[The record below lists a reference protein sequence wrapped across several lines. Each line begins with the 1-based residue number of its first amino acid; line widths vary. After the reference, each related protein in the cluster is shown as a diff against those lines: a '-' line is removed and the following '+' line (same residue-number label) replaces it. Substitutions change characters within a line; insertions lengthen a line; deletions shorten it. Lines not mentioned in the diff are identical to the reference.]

1 VAEGPLR
8 RFRLAYDVSELFRRY
23 FITTIFDSTFV
34 VLGIVSATVVTRE
47 GIPIDVTLS
56 ALAAACVAIGIS
68 TGVSVYEAERLEAEI
83 RMAKIERAMLSQ
95 LKDTHIDRTLRLYRA
110 LVSLV
115 NFSAPL
121 LVFAVTA
128 TPFLLHRTLGVPSLA
143 QASQISILLAA
154 ILVFVSGYALG
165 HVAGRSPLRQG
176 LRMTIAA
183 IATFILLILI
193 QTYLV

>member
-1 VAEGPLR
+1 MVFGPLR

-23 FITTIFDSTFV
+23 FINTLFDSTFV
-34 VLGIVSATVVTRE
+34 VLGIVSATVVTQ
-47 GIPIDVTLS
+47 GTPIRVTLG
-56 ALAAACVAIGIS
+56 ALAAACIAIGIS

-83 RMAKIERAMLSQ
+83 RMAKIERAMLAE

-110 LVSLV
+110 LVSIV

-121 LVFAVTA
+121 LVFAITSM
-128 TPFLLHRTLGVPSLA
+128 PFLLHLIFGSPSLA

-154 ILVFVSGYALG
+154 TLVFVAGYALG
-165 HVAGRSPLRQG
+165 RVAGQSPLRQG

-183 IATFILLILI
+183 VATFLILILI
-193 QTYLV
+193 QVYLV

>member
-1 VAEGPLR
+1 MVFDSLR
-8 RFRLAYDVSELFRRY
+8 RFRLAYDLSELFRRY

-34 VLGIVSATVVTRE
+34 VLGIVSATLVARTE
-47 GIPIDVTLS
+47 IKVTLS
-56 ALAAACVAIGIS
+56 ALAAASIAIGIS

-83 RMAKIERAMLSQ
+83 RMARIERAMLVE

-110 LVSLV
+110 LVSFV
-115 NFSAPL
+115 NFCAPL

-128 TPFLLHRTLGVPSLA
+128 APFLLHVALGVPSLP
-143 QASQISILLAA
+143 QASQISILLAG
-154 ILVFVSGYALG
+154 ILVFTAGYALG

-183 IATFILLILI
+183 IATFLLLILI
-193 QTYLV
+193 QTYLL